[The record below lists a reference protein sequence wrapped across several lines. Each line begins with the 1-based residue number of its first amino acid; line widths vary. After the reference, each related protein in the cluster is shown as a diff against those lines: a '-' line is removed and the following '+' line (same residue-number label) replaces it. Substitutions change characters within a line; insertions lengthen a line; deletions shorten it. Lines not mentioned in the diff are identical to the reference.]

1 MWNVKKIINK
11 GDYKYALVPEHPN
24 CTKNGYVLLHRIVME
39 NHLGRLLNTN
49 EIVHHIDHNKKTTTL
64 VI

>member
-11 GDYKYALVPEHPN
+11 GDYLYALVPEHPN

-49 EIVHHIDHNKKTTTL
+49 EIVHHIDHNKKKQQYW
-64 VI
+64 